1 MNYILIALAVCF
13 LDQLVKFF
21 VSSNLAWN
29 ESITLIPGLLSLTKI
44 SNTGMALSMLEG
56 KTLFLGIVSVVVSV
70 LLVVILLRWN
80 LPKWEKVSVA
90 CVLGGA
96 LGNMIDRLVFGYV
109 VDMIDVRIFTF
120 NVADAF
126 ITCGAA
132 AFLVLYLIR
141 TYREE
146 KEEKARKNA
155 ENGDKS
161 GEN

>member
-56 KTLFLGIVSVVVSV
+56 KTLFLGIVSVVVSA

-80 LPKWEKVSVA
+80 LQKWEKIAVA

-96 LGNMIDRLVFGYV
+96 VGNMIDRLVFGYV